1 MGTDFALV
9 NTEFEHRLAVLPLFN
24 LANCEENLGRLSEAR
39 AHYREVLRQI
49 GPKLVI
55 PMHIFAQASLEK
67 FLSRAGGFFAVH
79 RETGPAVVLSRAGLP
94 ATPEILVL
102 AGR

>member
-1 MGTDFALV
+1 M
-9 NTEFEHRLAVLPLFN
+9 
-24 LANCEENLGRLSEAR
+24 
-39 AHYREVLRQI
+39 LRQI

-55 PMHIFAQASLEK
+55 PMHIFTQASLER
-67 FLSRAGGFFAVH
+67 FLARAGAFYVIH
-79 RETGPAVVLSRAGLP
+79 REAGPTVALSRAGLP

>member
-1 MGTDFALV
+1 MI
-9 NTEFEHRLAVLPLFN
+9 
-24 LANCEENLGRLSEAR
+24 
-39 AHYREVLRQI
+39 EVLQQI

-55 PMHIFAQASLEK
+55 PMHIFSPATLEK
-67 FLSRAGGFFAVH
+67 FLARAGALYAVR
-79 RETGPAVVLSRAGLP
+79 RETGPAIILSRAELP